1 MHDQLSRFLDFR
13 IKSTTKDELL
23 SSTVVK
29 ILEIARTILRQP
41 DILFLRESAID
52 ISGLNDIFFL
62 DALFALM
69 PNTTI
74 VYICEDFDFVHVFD
88 HIYWLGNNKILH
100 NDTPKNILQDPESLL
115 SKSFKSYSKK
125 SYRFALTALEI
136 PFIKRTPMDV
146 FAQCTSGCSGKR
158 NPRLEAVLQ
167 KFFKG
172 YDLDNSG
179 TLDKDEMWAVFG
191 DVCETLD
198 CKGVCTEDNF
208 REMMDRFDGD
218 GNGVFDFGEFY
229 DMIGPVLEEEI

>member
-1 MHDQLSRFLDFR
+1 VHDQLSRFLDFR
-13 IKSTTKDELL
+13 IKSITNYELL
-23 SSTVVK
+23 STTVVK

-52 ISGLNDIFFL
+52 ISGLNDKFFL

-69 PNTTI
+69 PKTTI

-88 HIYWLGNNKILH
+88 HIYWLGNNKILL
-100 NDTPKNILQDPESLL
+100 NDTPKNILADPESLL
-115 SKSFKSYSKK
+115 SKSFKSFSKK
-125 SYRFALTALEI
+125 SYRFALGSLEI
-136 PFIKRTPMDV
+136 PFTKRTPMEV
-146 FAQCTSGCSGKR
+146 FAQCTSTGSAERK
-158 NPRLEAVLQ
+158 PRLEAVLQ
-167 KFFKG
+167 KFFMA

-179 TLDKDEMWAVFG
+179 TLDRDEMWAVFG

-198 CKGVCTEDNF
+198 CQGVCTEGNF
-208 REMMDRFDGD
+208 REMMDRFDLD